1 VTRAL
6 ALLVRA
12 ELTEA
17 FVSVAE
23 EVVAEAG
30 PVDEDKMA
38 LLGCTEQPAVKG
50 LRGLGSCR
58 LTDRKVHVVAAVA
71 AVVVAVHVG
80 LEDNHFLTL
89 FQLATYNYL
98 TEFARTR
105 EQRQESGSLRPWQR
119 WQQQWMIVLDPA
131 EVAVVR

>member
-1 VTRAL
+1 VTRVL

-50 LRGLGSCR
+50 LHGLGSCR
-58 LTDRKVHVVAAVA
+58 LTDRKVRVVAAVA
-71 AVVVAVHVG
+71 AVVVVVHAG

-89 FQLATYNYL
+89 FQLATYSYP
-98 TEFARTR
+98 TGFVHRQ
-105 EQRQESGSLRPWQR
+105 EQRRESGSLQPWQR
-119 WQQQWMIVLDPA
+119 WPQQWMTVLDLA